1 MSPHAV
7 TMITRFAAALTFLAA
22 FVSPVT
28 SVRQGALPDEPGKET
43 VVTLC
48 ATCHDVDTVVAKRR
62 TADEWRF
69 IIEGMV
75 SRGAGGT
82 DAELSIVRRYL
93 TRHFGIVNVNAAAS
107 DELAAVL
114 PISSSQ
120 AEAVVRHRAERGEFA
135 DLESLGKVPEL
146 SGSPVDAW
154 KDRITFR

>member
-1 MSPHAV
+1 MV
-7 TMITRFAAALTFLAA
+7 TRFAAALTFLAA
-22 FVSPVT
+22 FVNPVT
-28 SVRQGALPDEPGKET
+28 SPRQDALPDEPGRDT

-48 ATCHDVDTVVAKRR
+48 AACHDVDTVVAKRR
-62 TADEWRF
+62 SADEWRF

-93 TRHFGIVNVNAAAS
+93 TRHFGTVNVNAAPS
-107 DELAAVL
+107 DELEAVL
-114 PISSSQ
+114 PISLSQ
-120 AEAVVRHRAERGEFA
+120 AQAIVRHRGERGEFA